1 MSDLKAWSSLAAGN
15 NATAPNGF
23 PEGMA
28 RSDVNNSSRELMSA
42 VKRFW
47 DDPDWKDAAYGNTV
61 VQAGS
66 TSVTVQGA
74 DVTSAFKAN
83 CKVRVRA
90 SSSNPAYAFV
100 ASSSYGGSDTTI
112 TLEDFDTTGSPT
124 PSTTVPADANGIDV
138 YFIGGGDAN
147 NHGIGRS
154 AFESGQ
160 SIAYEIPA
168 STAVADINAA
178 IVSAASN
185 GKTVLLPAGTITL
198 TDEILIPSSADYVSI
213 RGSGSLKT
221 ILKMGNGVNKP
232 VIRGE
237 NTLAGV
243 TIENLRIDGNSAN
256 QTTGGHGISFAYGAN
271 QCRFRDL
278 YIYEVWGNAI
288 DFSDSTV
295 SNTYSYNHIERVRI
309 RRCGGHGIIL
319 TNPNAAAQY
328 NYLSQITIHLFG
340 DSNDAS
346 TANSDACGISIA
358 GRNHVSDVNVLVAQS
373 GTHPGTVT
381 GAAIRLAGDNASANA
396 GKETQVTN
404 FEIIGDQNGMMGL
417 QVAGSANQVS
427 NGYINMYGTGTVKPI
442 VVGSSPSQAAVDNC
456 IISNV
461 YVVDGER
468 SEILGTATNVI
479 VENCHFK
486 AASEAL
492 RVGADKARI
501 NNCSFVN
508 SSITKG
514 IVVESGG
521 DDVSI
526 EGCQFQT
533 LTGDAIETSG
543 ARTIVT
549 DCHFKYCSSHGVKV
563 LSGATLTN
571 IMNCSFL
578 YQTGNAI
585 HIDPS
590 ASNVTV
596 HGNRFRSGTAQ
607 NIEDEGTN
615 TVVSRYSNSPGTF
628 AETFFATQS
637 AISVN
642 NTAWF
647 TPGGQA
653 FSHPIRDIGGAS
665 TYIVDLSFE
674 HNAHSTPASGAN
686 VVFKITAGATGAS
699 TESDLIPEDYSVL
712 LQAGGYFPERL
723 QVSSSFDFSKTDLIS
738 VHFRTESNVTSYRYY
753 VQKLVIHSI
762 TRAQDIL

>member
-1 MSDLKAWSSLAAGN
+1 
-15 NATAPNGF
+15 
-23 PEGMA
+23 
-28 RSDVNNSSRELMSA
+28 
-42 VKRFW
+42 
-47 DDPDWKDAAYGNTV
+47 
-61 VQAGS
+61 
-66 TSVTVQGA
+66 
-74 DVTSAFKAN
+74 
-83 CKVRVRA
+83 
-90 SSSNPAYAFV
+90 
-100 ASSSYGGSDTTI
+100 
-112 TLEDFDTTGSPT
+112 
-124 PSTTVPADANGIDV
+124 
-138 YFIGGGDAN
+138 
-147 NHGIGRS
+147 
-154 AFESGQ
+154 
-160 SIAYEIPA
+160 
-168 STAVADINAA
+168 
-178 IVSAASN
+178 
-185 GKTVLLPAGTITL
+185 
-198 TDEILIPSSADYVSI
+198 
-213 RGSGSLKT
+213 
-221 ILKMGNGVNKP
+221 MGNGVNKP

-271 QCRFRDL
+271 QCRLRDL

-309 RRCGGHGIIL
+309 RRCGGHGIIF

-340 DSNDAS
+340 DSNNAS
-346 TANSDACGISIA
+346 TANADACGISIA
-358 GRNHVSDVNVLVAQS
+358 GRNHVSDVNVLVTQS

-381 GAAIRLAGDNASANA
+381 GAAIRLAGDNAAANA

-404 FEIIGDQNGMMGL
+404 FEIICDQNGIMGL

-486 AASEAL
+486 AGSEAL

-533 LTGDAIETSG
+533 LTGDAIEISG

-563 LSGATLTN
+563 LSGGTLTN
-571 IMNCSFL
+571 IMNCSFI

-596 HGNRFRSGTAQ
+596 HGNRFQSGTAQ

-615 TVVSRYSNSPGTF
+615 TVVSRYSNSPPTTASYHRSGIT
-628 AETFFATQS
+628 T
-637 AISVN
+637 ISS
-642 NTAWF
+642 TAYV
-647 TPGGQA
+647 TPSGQA
-653 FSHPIRDIGGAS
+653 FPHAIRELGGTHSYVIDFSVSVIDVGSNDAS
-665 TYIVDLSFE
+665 SYY
-674 HNAHSTPASGAN
+674 
-686 VVFKITAGATGAS
+686 KITAGASGNSSDAEIVAETAFIGAGWGTAQYKIFRAQHTFS
-699 TESDLIPEDYSVL
+699 H
-712 LQAGGYFPERL
+712 
-723 QVSSSFDFSKTDLIS
+723 DFSVTDLIS
-738 VHFRTESNVTSYRYY
+738 VHFRSFNNAAQYDIRVDDLT
-753 VQKLVIHSI
+753 IHSI